1 MTVNAKPSLRGSA
14 QAIGPGLRLS
24 RREFVAGAGA
34 LIVSFALLPRLSA
47 GQGAQPA
54 RAPMLPGSLKD
65 TSMLDA
71 WIRVD
76 ADGTITVFTGKVE
89 FGQGVKTALIQLAAE
104 ELVVAPA
111 RIQLVTADTSRTPN
125 EGYTA
130 GSNSMKDSGT
140 AIMNAAAQVRE
151 MLVGIAASR
160 LGVPADSLAVQDGR
174 VRAADGRSVAYAEL
188 VAGQTLHVPAQP
200 QSKLRDPKHR
210 VVVGKALP
218 RVDIPG
224 KVTGAVAYV
233 QDLRLPNMAHA
244 RVVRPPSY
252 SARLRSLDRTAAE
265 KMPGVLKIVRDGSF
279 VAVVAEGEYQA
290 IAAMQALSRGASWD
304 ERATLSPQADVY
316 AELQSLPHEDYQI
329 RGDATPSAKPWS
341 LESSYRRP
349 YQMHAAIG
357 PSCAVAL
364 FEANKLT
371 VWTHSQGV
379 YPLKGAL
386 AEMLRLPA
394 DAVRCIHMEGSGCY
408 GHNAADD
415 AAADAALIAVAI
427 PGRPVR
433 VQWMREHE
441 NLWEPYGSA
450 MLTTAKA
457 TLDGQGTI
465 TDWQFDVWT
474 GTHSSR
480 PGAAG
485 NLAASWLLQSPFALP
500 TPKPIPQPEGGG
512 DRNAVPLYDIANT
525 RVAHHFIPKM
535 PLRVSALRSLG
546 AYMNVFSIESFMDE
560 LALAAKLDPV
570 EFRLRHLKDTRAQDV
585 IRLAAERF
593 GWNAFASQRDSGK
606 RRGRGFAFARYK
618 NLGAYAAVAME
629 VDVDRE
635 SGRIDVVRIVAAV
648 DSGDVVNPDGI
659 RNQIEGGIVQSLS
672 WSLYESVAFD
682 TTRITSRDWSSYPI
696 MRFASVPQ
704 SIDVHIID
712 RPGAPFLGTG
722 EAAQGP
728 AAAALANA
736 LASAAGVRIREL
748 PLTSKRVKAA
758 IGV

>member
-1 MTVNAKPSLRGSA
+1 MTANGKPSLRGGA
-14 QAIGPGLRLS
+14 PAIGPGLRLT

-34 LIVSFALLPRLSA
+34 LVVSFALLPRLSA
-47 GQGAQPA
+47 GQAAQPP
-54 RAPMLPGSLKD
+54 RAPTLPGSLKD

-76 ADGTITVFTGKVE
+76 ADGSITVFTGKVE

-151 MLVGIAASR
+151 MLVGMAASR

-200 QSKLRDPKHR
+200 QSKLRDPKQR
-210 VVVGKALP
+210 VVFGKALP

-252 SARLRSLDRTAAE
+252 SARLRSLDSAAAE

-304 ERATLSPQADVY
+304 ERATLSRQADVY
-316 AELQSLPHEDYQI
+316 AELQTLPHEDYQI
-329 RGDATPSAKPWS
+329 RGDAAPAAKPWS
-341 LESSYRRP
+341 VESSYRRP

-364 FEANKLT
+364 FEASKLT

-394 DAVRCIHMEGSGCY
+394 DSVRCIHMEGSGCY

-593 GWNAFASQRDSGK
+593 GWNAFASQRDLLK